1 MRGRARAPSVA
12 APLRDAYA
20 EKQALAHM
28 HQMEALCDQ
37 TFRTR
42 QKLLRYTG
50 GSEQVRLKTV
60 IDERLLNSEKVWGRL
75 KTLLNQKFEKEKKW
89 PDLDKLA
96 EYFRSEVALIK
107 NTLCRDHFRE
117 FSRF

>member
-1 MRGRARAPSVA
+1 
-12 APLRDAYA
+12 
-20 EKQALAHM
+20 M

-50 GSEQVRLKTV
+50 SSEQVRLKTV
-60 IDERLLNSEKVWGRL
+60 IDERLLSSEKVWGRL
-75 KTLLNQKFEKEKKW
+75 RALLSQKFEKEKKW